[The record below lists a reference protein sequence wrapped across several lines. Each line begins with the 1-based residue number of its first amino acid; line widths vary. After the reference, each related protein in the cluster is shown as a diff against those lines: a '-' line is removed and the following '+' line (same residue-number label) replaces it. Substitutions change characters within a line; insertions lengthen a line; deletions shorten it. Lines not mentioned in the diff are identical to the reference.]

1 MLKIKVPASSANLGP
16 GFDVLALSFK
26 LYNEFIFEDCDEII
40 IESPYEEFSNENNL
54 VYKVFNQILTE
65 NNKKIKGIK
74 ISTGGDIPLSRGLG
88 SSATCILAGVI
99 AANHYLGDIMTE
111 EEIYR
116 KAVELEGHCD
126 NITSQYF
133 GGLTM
138 SLVEDDNIFY
148 KKFAMPKGIKCT
160 ALIPDYTLETRRAR
174 AVLPKKILLEDATY
188 NLSHALLMIKSL
200 EDGDFTNLKY
210 FLKDKLHQNYRAP
223 LVNNFHDIINKA
235 YELGAYGS
243 FLSGAG
249 PTITVFRDENDDKFN
264 KKLVSYLNTLKDNWT
279 ILDLEIDNN
288 GTIISQE

>member
-1 MLKIKVPASSANLGP
+1 MLKIKIPASSANLGP

-26 LYNEFIFEDCDEII
+26 LYNEFTFEDCDSVI
-40 IESPYEEFSNENNL
+40 IESPYEEFLNENNL
-54 VYKVFNQILTE
+54 VYKVFKKILDE
-65 NNKKIKGIK
+65 NNKELKGIK
-74 ISTGGDIPLSRGLG
+74 IVTGGDIPLSRGLG

-111 EEIYR
+111 DEIYR

-138 SLVEDDNIFY
+138 SLLEDDNIFY
-148 KKFAMPKGIKCT
+148 KKFSMPKGIKCT

-174 AVLPKKILLEDATY
+174 AVLPKKVLLEDATY
-188 NLSHALLMIKSL
+188 NLSHALLMVKSL

-223 LVNNFHDIINKA
+223 LVNDFHDIIEKT
-235 YELGAYGS
+235 YELGAFGS

-249 PTITVFRDENDDKFN
+249 PTIMTFRDESDDKFN
-264 KKLVSYLNTLKDNWT
+264 KKLISYLNTLRDNWT
-279 ILDLEIDNN
+279 VLDLEIDNN

>member
-1 MLKIKVPASSANLGP
+1 MLKIKIPASSANLGP

-26 LYNEFIFEDCDEII
+26 LYNEFTFEDCDKVI

-54 VYKVFNQILTE
+54 VYKVFKKILDE
-65 NNKKIKGIK
+65 NNKELKGIK
-74 ISTGGDIPLSRGLG
+74 IVTGGDIPLSRGLG

-99 AANHYLGDIMTE
+99 AANYYLGDIMTE
-111 EEIYR
+111 DEIYR

-138 SLVEDDNIFY
+138 SLLEDDNIFY
-148 KKFAMPKGIKCT
+148 NKFSMPKGLKCT

-174 AVLPKKILLEDATY
+174 AVLPKKVLLEDATY
-188 NLSHALLMIKSL
+188 NLSHALLMVKSL

-223 LVNNFHDIINKA
+223 LVSDFHDIIEKT
-235 YELGAYGS
+235 YELGAFGS

-249 PTITVFRDENDDKFN
+249 PTIMTFRDESDDKFN
-264 KKLVSYLNTLKDNWT
+264 KKLISYLNTLKDNWT
-279 ILDLEIDNN
+279 VLDLEIDNN
-288 GTIISQE
+288 GTIISQQ